1 MRIKTIVLLAAG
13 VLAATGLSA
22 PVKAAPAKAAP
33 VVQAAQPEYQGFQA
47 GDILVRARGVW
58 VAPETYTTFAT
69 GAAAGGVAN
78 ASQSYIPELD
88 VSYFFT
94 KNISAELIAAVT
106 RHHMSVKHPNIDLG
120 RVEVLPPTLT
130 AQYHFLPTSMVNPYL
145 GAGINYTTFFGT
157 SKGAS
162 GLKVHYDSSWGPAL
176 QAGADIH
183 LTGNWYANVD
193 VKQLFVSTT
202 ANVGSGAATARV
214 NLNPTLVGVGVGYKF

>member
-1 MRIKTIVLLAAG
+1 MSIQNKLLASAALVAVLGFAG
-13 VLAATGLSA
+13 AASA
-22 PVKAAPAKAAP
+22 AAP
-33 VVQAAQPEYQGFQA
+33 VPVEESYKGFQA
-47 GDILVRARGVW
+47 GDVLVRLRGVL
-58 VAPETYTTFAT
+58 VAPQTYTTFAT
-69 GAAAGGVAN
+69 GAAAGGEVN
-78 ASQSYIPELD
+78 ASQSFVPEVD

-106 RHHMSVKHPNIDLG
+106 RHHITVKHPNIDLG
-120 RVEVLPPTLT
+120 RVEVIPPTLT
-130 AQYHFLPTSMVNPYL
+130 AQYHFLPASTVNPYL
-145 GAGINYTTFFGT
+145 GAGINYTGFFGV

-162 GLKVHYDSSWGPAL
+162 NLAVHYDSSWGPAL

-193 VKQLFVSTT
+193 VKQLFISTT